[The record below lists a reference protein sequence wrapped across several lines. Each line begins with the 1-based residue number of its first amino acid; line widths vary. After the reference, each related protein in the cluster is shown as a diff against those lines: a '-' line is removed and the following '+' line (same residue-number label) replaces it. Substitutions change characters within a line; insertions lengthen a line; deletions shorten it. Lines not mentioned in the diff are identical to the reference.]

1 MYLYLKNLVPYRL
14 YIGLYWKDFTER
26 SYITLYKVSLQLFMF
41 EVGGSIIKGTVPE
54 EQFSAVSRLP
64 LEEFP

>member
-1 MYLYLKNLVPYRL
+1 
-14 YIGLYWKDFTER
+14 
-26 SYITLYKVSLQLFMF
+26 MF

-54 EQFSAVSRLP
+54 EKFSAVSRLP